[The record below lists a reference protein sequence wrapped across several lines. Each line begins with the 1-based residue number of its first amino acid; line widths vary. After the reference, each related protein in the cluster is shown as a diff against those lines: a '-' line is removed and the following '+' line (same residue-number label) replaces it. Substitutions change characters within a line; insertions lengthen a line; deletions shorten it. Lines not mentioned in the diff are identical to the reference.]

1 MRLPTALSG
10 PALSSSANGTASL
23 FSWTPASITPRAV
36 IVSIVV
42 LGFAFVLNRLIGLGI
57 QRALERHAHHGGIPA
72 ETRTRMLIIRRIVT
86 VAIWLFAIGV
96 ALGQF
101 NELKSLSTSLLAAG
115 GVSGIIVGF
124 AAQNM
129 LGNAVAGVLIA
140 FSQPIRIGDDVEFRT
155 ERGTIIDMTL
165 FFTVIRL
172 VDGKRLIVPN
182 NTLSN
187 EVLKNLTMGDVTRVC
202 RAEVLIPRAFAAS
215 VREKLLEVSKGFAGT
230 DASVD
235 APEVFW
241 VRLDERGVL
250 LRMQVAC
257 IDGPAAILLGQL
269 AYAAVAAMPIP
280 REIPATV
287 AT

>member
-10 PALSSSANGTASL
+10 PTLASNASSPSSL
-23 FSWTPASITPRAV
+23 ISWAPGSITPRAV
-36 IVSIVV
+36 IVSVVV
-42 LGFAFVLNRLIGLGI
+42 LSFAFVLNRLIGLGI

-140 FSQPIRIGDDVEFRT
+140 FSQPVRIGDDVEFRT

-202 RAEVLIPRAFAAS
+202 RAEVLIPRAFAQS
-215 VREKLLEVSKGFAGT
+215 VRERLLEVSKGFAGFDPT
-230 DASVD
+230 GD

-257 IDGPAAILLGQL
+257 IDGQAAIQLGQL
-269 AYAAVAAMPIP
+269 AFAAVAQMPIP
-280 REIPATV
+280 RELPAVV